1 MKAKELRELTPDE
14 LAQQLETARKE
25 YFDLRM
31 QQATGRLE
39 KPVTL
44 RTARREIARIET
56 VLNESKPA
64 K

>member
-39 KPVTL
+39 KPVLL